1 MIVRLP
7 SPKGF
12 LFPANGEIERGAK
25 TIEDAQRA
33 ERGRIKHYKIMIK
46 KEYIQPTVK
55 EVEIKLPTIL
65 AGSIKNPDTEYSMN
79 ENDDIDSGDPIS
91 AGDGL

>member
-1 MIVRLP
+1 
-7 SPKGF
+7 
-12 LFPANGEIERGAK
+12 
-25 TIEDAQRA
+25 
-33 ERGRIKHYKIMIK
+33 MIK